1 MKSNKETILDMYF
14 IEHLKPVDIAKELN
28 VSKSAV
34 TQVLQKDDRY
44 SEEKERRKA
53 ENYRKHI
60 KDTEERNTRVR
71 KEKQFK
77 NSVDDLVLKNMH
89 KQAGIELSAPKK
101 ISNMAYRNWNKS
113 AYTYNERR
121 KGYEFR
127 KELGRSN
134 DVPKF
139 IKVEVWNMQEQEP
152 KYTYEEVTAFTI
164 LALFEFINATEN
176 KKMPLHRM
184 VAIMEMLEHKYPKE
198 LIIDFSIKL
207 IEAERGTVN
216 DNT

>member
-71 KEKQFK
+71 KEKQFR

-89 KQAGIELSAPKK
+89 KQAGVELSAPKK
-101 ISNMAYRNWNKS
+101 MSNMAYRNWNKS
-113 AYTYNERR
+113 AYVYNERR
-121 KGYEFR
+121 KGFEFR
-127 KELGRSN
+127 KELGRSK

-139 IKVEVWNMQEQEP
+139 IKVEVWDMQEQEP

-164 LALFEFINATEN
+164 LALFEFINATDN

-184 VAIMEMLEHKYPKE
+184 VAIMEMLENKYPRD
-198 LIIDFSIKL
+198 LIVDFSVKL
-207 IEAERGTVN
+207 IEAERN
-216 DNT
+216 SKC

>member
-89 KQAGIELSAPKK
+89 KQAGVELSAPKK
-101 ISNMAYRNWNKS
+101 MSNMAYRNWNKS
-113 AYTYNERR
+113 AYVYNERR
-121 KGYEFR
+121 KGFEFR
-127 KELGRSN
+127 KELGRAK

-139 IKVEVWNMQEQEP
+139 IKVEV
-152 KYTYEEVTAFTI
+152 
-164 LALFEFINATEN
+164 
-176 KKMPLHRM
+176 
-184 VAIMEMLEHKYPKE
+184 
-198 LIIDFSIKL
+198 
-207 IEAERGTVN
+207 
-216 DNT
+216 

>member
-1 MKSNKETILDMYF
+1 MNSRKETILDMYF
-14 IEHLKPVDIAKELN
+14 LDHLKPVDIAKELK

-44 SEEKERRKA
+44 MAEKERRKA

-60 KDTEERNTRVR
+60 KDTEDRNTRIR
-71 KEKQFK
+71 KEKKFK
-77 NSVDDLVLKNMH
+77 NSVDDLVIKNMH

-113 AYTYNERR
+113 AYTYDGSRN
-121 KGYEFR
+121 GYEFR

-139 IKVEVWNMQEQEP
+139 IKVEV
-152 KYTYEEVTAFTI
+152 
-164 LALFEFINATEN
+164 
-176 KKMPLHRM
+176 
-184 VAIMEMLEHKYPKE
+184 
-198 LIIDFSIKL
+198 
-207 IEAERGTVN
+207 
-216 DNT
+216 

>member
-1 MKSNKETILDMYF
+1 MNSRKETILDMYF
-14 IEHLKPVDIAKELN
+14 LEHLKPVDIAKELK

-44 SEEKERRKA
+44 MAEKERRKA

-60 KDTEERNTRVR
+60 KDTEDRNTRIR
-71 KEKQFK
+71 KEKKFK
-77 NSVDDLVLKNMH
+77 NSVDDLVIKNMH

-113 AYTYNERR
+113 AYTYNESRN
-121 KGYEFR
+121 GYEFR

-139 IKVEVWNMQEQEP
+139 IKVEV
-152 KYTYEEVTAFTI
+152 
-164 LALFEFINATEN
+164 
-176 KKMPLHRM
+176 
-184 VAIMEMLEHKYPKE
+184 
-198 LIIDFSIKL
+198 
-207 IEAERGTVN
+207 
-216 DNT
+216 

>member
-34 TQVLQKDDRY
+34 TQVLRKDDRY

-89 KQAGIELSAPKK
+89 KQAGVELSAPKK
-101 ISNMAYRNWNKS
+101 MSNMAYRNWNKS
-113 AYTYNERR
+113 AYVYNERR
-121 KGYEFR
+121 KGFEFR
-127 KELGRSN
+127 KELGRSK

-139 IKVEVWNMQEQEP
+139 IKVEGCDMQGQEP
-152 KYTYEEVTAFTI
+152 KYSYEEVTAFTI
-164 LALFEFINATEN
+164 LALFEFINATDN

-184 VAIMEMLEHKYPKE
+184 VAIMEMLENKYPRD
-198 LIIDFSIKL
+198 LIVDFSIKL
-207 IEAERGTVN
+207 IEAERN
-216 DNT
+216 SKC

>member
-71 KEKQFK
+71 K
-77 NSVDDLVLKNMH
+77 
-89 KQAGIELSAPKK
+89 
-101 ISNMAYRNWNKS
+101 
-113 AYTYNERR
+113 
-121 KGYEFR
+121 
-127 KELGRSN
+127 
-134 DVPKF
+134 
-139 IKVEVWNMQEQEP
+139 
-152 KYTYEEVTAFTI
+152 
-164 LALFEFINATEN
+164 
-176 KKMPLHRM
+176 
-184 VAIMEMLEHKYPKE
+184 
-198 LIIDFSIKL
+198 
-207 IEAERGTVN
+207 
-216 DNT
+216 

>member
-89 KQAGIELSAPKK
+89 KQAGVELSAPKK
-101 ISNMAYRNWNKS
+101 MSNMAYRNWNKS
-113 AYTYNERR
+113 AYVYNERR
-121 KGYEFR
+121 KGFEFR
-127 KELGRSN
+127 KELGRAK

-139 IKVEVWNMQEQEP
+139 IKVEVWDMQEQEP
-152 KYTYEEVTAFTI
+152 KYSYEEVTAFTI
-164 LALFEFINATEN
+164 LALFEFINATDN

-184 VAIMEMLEHKYPKE
+184 VAIMEMLENKYPRD
-198 LIIDFSIKL
+198 LIVDFSIKL
-207 IEAERGTVN
+207 IEAERN
-216 DNT
+216 SKC